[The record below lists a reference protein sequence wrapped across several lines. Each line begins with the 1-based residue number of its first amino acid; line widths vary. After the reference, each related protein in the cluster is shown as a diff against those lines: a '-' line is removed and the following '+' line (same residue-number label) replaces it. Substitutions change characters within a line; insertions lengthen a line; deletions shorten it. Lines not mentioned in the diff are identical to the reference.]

1 MATITNIS
9 DWVVS
14 GRRLHDSG
22 GVDVGTLIIYPVGT
36 GGVASQYAQN
46 LVGSPDWL
54 TTVYPGATVSG
65 VLFSDN
71 GPEPPPL
78 PPSPRWV
85 CEPPVANS
93 LNFQVQTRPRRNLQG
108 PDVF

>member
-1 MATITNIS
+1 MALLTECCVCHALDCAGTSSIIPVATITNIS

-14 GRRLHDSG
+14 GRRLHG
-22 GVDVGTLIIYPVGT
+22 GGIDVGTLIIYPIGT
-36 GGVASQYAQN
+36 GGVASQYAQD
-46 LVGSPDWL
+46 LVASPDWL
-54 TTVYPGATVSG
+54 TVVYPGATVSG

-85 CEPPVANS
+85 
-93 LNFQVQTRPRRNLQG
+93 G
-108 PDVF
+108 

>member
-14 GRRLHDSG
+14 GRRLHG
-22 GVDVGTLIIYPVGT
+22 AGIDVGTLIIYPIGT
-36 GGVASQYAQN
+36 GGVASQYAQD
-46 LVGSPDWL
+46 LVASPDWL
-54 TTVYPGATVSG
+54 TAVYPGATVSG

-85 CEPPVANS
+85 GLLHCCGVNRIHPPLVKYYKHNKE
-93 LNFQVQTRPRRNLQG
+93 TCG
-108 PDVF
+108 T